1 MSKIRLITRDTNI
14 PAKGD
19 TNKKTYFYK
28 YEVTA
33 PAKLFGK
40 RLRKK
45 FKTKGEANN
54 YKLELETKLS
64 REKLIPLNQDIH
76 MCAVRFQKLLTVGQM
91 EAALTQAVSHYS
103 QSSMSLE
110 ELADSFLVQVL
121 QDFEMDHVGEAYKR
135 DIETRAPK
143 LAPWLG
149 QPDIRDVD
157 KKMVEG
163 FIKARLKAGAA
174 PRTVLNYCRVLSA
187 IMQKG
192 VDEKLILENPVSKAR
207 MPKVVSPV
215 HVLKP
220 AELNKLIA
228 AAPKVCKEHDMIT
241 PWLIFGAFAGLRS
254 SETERLKWEDV
265 RLDIGQLY
273 VSPGKTENAER
284 WIVLTPPLLDWCKR
298 MLEAGATGLVLGG
311 SDLRN
316 VSRRKSKLRNLS
328 GVDIPHNA
336 LRHSSHHLVH
346 YDKPSA
352 TALEMGHHSP
362 QMTFKAYRR
371 AVTKVQAA
379 DYWDIR
385 VEV

>member
-1 MSKIRLITRDTNI
+1 
-14 PAKGD
+14 
-19 TNKKTYFYK
+19 
-28 YEVTA
+28 
-33 PAKLFGK
+33 
-40 RLRKK
+40 
-45 FKTKGEANN
+45 
-54 YKLELETKLS
+54 
-64 REKLIPLNQDIH
+64 
-76 MCAVRFQKLLTVGQM
+76 
-91 EAALTQAVSHYS
+91 
-103 QSSMSLE
+103 
-110 ELADSFLVQVL
+110 
-121 QDFEMDHVGEAYKR
+121 
-135 DIETRAPK
+135 
-143 LAPWLG
+143 
-149 QPDIRDVD
+149 
-157 KKMVEG
+157 
-163 FIKARLKAGAA
+163 
-174 PRTVLNYCRVLSA
+174 
-187 IMQKG
+187 MQKG
-192 VDEKLILENPVSKAR
+192 VDEKLILENPVAKAR

-241 PWLIFGAFAGLRS
+241 PWLMFGAFAGLRS

-316 VSRRKSKLRNLS
+316 VSRRKGKLRNLS

-336 LRHSSHHLVH
+336 LRHSYGSHHLVH

-362 QMTFKAYRR
+362 QVTFKAYRR

-379 DYWDIR
+379 TYWDIR